1 MNKFEQIAVSPPD
14 RTLYIVIPYY
24 NESDVIGEVIEDIWS
39 NVPDARLVIVDD
51 GSARKFPEN
60 LMTPAIACLSHCCNL
75 GQGAAIQT
83 GITYSLDQGADIIIT
98 FDADGQHQASD
109 ILPMVSALIE
119 SGNDIVFGSRFL
131 GSAEKIPGIRKFLL
145 KSILFFYWV
154 ISGVK
159 LTDYHNGFRAMNRK
173 AAETII
179 ISQNRMAHATEIFQ
193 QTRKHKLIWKEV
205 PVHIRYTKYSIKK
218 GQRLID
224 SLKIITDLLLKK

>member
-1 MNKFEQIAVSPPD
+1 MNKIEQIAGSSPD
-14 RTLYIVIPYY
+14 RSLYIVIPYY
-24 NESDVIGEVIEDIWS
+24 NESDVIGEVLEDICS
-39 NVPDARLVIVDD
+39 YVPDAQVVIVDD

-60 LMTPAIACLSHCCNL
+60 LLTPAISCLSHCSNL

-83 GITYSLDQGADIIIT
+83 GITYSLDQGAEIIVT

-109 ILPMVSALIE
+109 ILPTVRVLKE
-119 SGNDIVFGSRFL
+119 NRYDIVFGSRFL
-131 GSAEKIPGIRKFLL
+131 GSAEKIPGVRKFLL
-145 KSILFFYWV
+145 KSILFFYWIV
-154 ISGVK
+154 TGVK

-193 QTRKHKLIWKEV
+193 QARKHKLIWKEV
-205 PVHIRYTKYSIKK
+205 PVHIRYTTYSMKK

-224 SLKIITDLLLKK
+224 SLKIITDLLLKN